1 MMLNPVTAFNLTACH
16 NMLFDI
22 KKIIFNMYN
31 CCCKRFNENRD
42 KLYWLSIFSTWCNL
56 LNDKVKPMYLFS
68 ADFHAAARAELFIFF
83 SLPSGSTCASSGK
96 ILVAEPPTRKKGS
109 FFLPRWRIR
118 CQNFPRGY
126 FRLPL
131 SISRQMSLGL
141 GVVVQKET
149 RITTFL
155 PPKFY

>member
-1 MMLNPVTAFNLTACH
+1 
-16 NMLFDI
+16 
-22 KKIIFNMYN
+22 MYN
-31 CCCKRFNENRD
+31 CCCKRLNENSD

-96 ILVAEPPTRKKGS
+96 IVAAEPPTRKKGS

-131 SISRQMSLGL
+131 SISRQKSLGL
-141 GVVVQKET
+141 GVAVQKET

>member
-1 MMLNPVTAFNLTACH
+1 
-16 NMLFDI
+16 
-22 KKIIFNMYN
+22 
-31 CCCKRFNENRD
+31 
-42 KLYWLSIFSTWCNL
+42 
-56 LNDKVKPMYLFS
+56 MYLFS

-96 ILVAEPPTRKKGS
+96 IVAAEPPTRKKGS

-131 SISRQMSLGL
+131 TISRQKSLGL
-141 GVVVQKET
+141 GVVVQQEFFVFT
-149 RITTFL
+149 VTQ
-155 PPKFY
+155 